1 MDQFK
6 EYSGQRERVKA
17 SEIFYANGIGF
28 NINLNELVLNFD
40 CNIPETEP
48 KSISVVINPNA
59 LYSIKEGINGMIEVY
74 EEQVEEMKKND
85 GTKK

>member
-1 MDQFK
+1 MEQFK
-6 EYSGQRERVKA
+6 DYPKQRERVQAK
-17 SEIFYANGIGF
+17 EIFYANGIGF

-59 LYSIKEGINGMIEVY
+59 LYSLREGINGMIDVY

-85 GTKK
+85 GTQK